1 MEDLWLFQTYC
12 TLRQKDLDQRGGAL
26 RALSVNYSVTDLIGC
41 PGPKARFHLIVPWAT
56 VYGGCMSVCL
66 SMGDGN

>member
-1 MEDLWLFQTYC
+1 MAISDILYMEAKGSGPE
-12 TLRQKDLDQRGGAL
+12 RRAL

-56 VYGGCMSVCL
+56 VYGGCMSLCL
-66 SMGDGN
+66 WVTAIDS

>member
-12 TLRQKDLDQRGGAL
+12 ALTQKDLDQRGGAL
-26 RALSVNYSVTDLIGC
+26 RTLTVINSVTVVIGC

-56 VYGGCMSVCL
+56 VYWDVCL
-66 SMGDGN
+66 SLDDGY